1 MCWGQNDFLQPQLTV
16 FGPRAS
22 ALVIFLLIYIF
33 KHLYSDYYFL
43 AGTFPHT
50 ELTYSVSSQPHFTDE
65 DTEAQRG

>member
-33 KHLYSDYYFL
+33 KHPYSDYYFL

-50 ELTYSVSSQPHFTDE
+50 ELTYSVSS
-65 DTEAQRG
+65 